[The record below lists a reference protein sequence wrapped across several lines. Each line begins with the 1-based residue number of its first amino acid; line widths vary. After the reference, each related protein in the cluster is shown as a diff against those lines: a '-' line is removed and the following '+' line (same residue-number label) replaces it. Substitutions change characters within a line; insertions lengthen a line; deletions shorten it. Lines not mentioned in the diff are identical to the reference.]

1 LVLVL
6 VLELADGVYAE
17 EVKEIEEDTGVSK
30 YVGRR
35 TGKGTPEST
44 ILRRRK
50 GSKSR
55 GVSRAGVS

>member
-1 LVLVL
+1 LRRI
-6 VLELADGVYAE
+6 LE
-17 EVKEIEEDTGVSK
+17 KSK
-30 YVGRR
+30 YVGRG
-35 TGKGTPEST
+35 TGEGTTEST